1 MTMRF
6 KAWCLVTILIVAIG
20 GSMVVVGMST
30 PTAEVTLTEIETL
43 KLQTL
48 TQQHTILLQ
57 QKQIL
62 QTQYQQNQAE
72 MDKLIVQAKE
82 TFEAVAK
89 AHKLNV
95 VFDPTT
101 FQLVP
106 LEPTSVPKAK

>member
-1 MTMRF
+1 
-6 KAWCLVTILIVAIG
+6 
-20 GSMVVVGMST
+20 MVVVGMST